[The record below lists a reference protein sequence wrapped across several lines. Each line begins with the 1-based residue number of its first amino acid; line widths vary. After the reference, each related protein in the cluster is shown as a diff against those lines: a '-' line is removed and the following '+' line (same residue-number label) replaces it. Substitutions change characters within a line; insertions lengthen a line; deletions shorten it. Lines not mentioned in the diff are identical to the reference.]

1 MNIQT
6 IQTTRRGFLAGAGL
20 VIGVSLAMRGR
31 AAASLLQGAP
41 AGATG
46 PVQDLNAF
54 VRIAPDG
61 LVTVLSKHIE
71 FGQGPYTGLTT
82 LVAEELDADWSQ
94 MRVAAAPADD
104 ELYANLAFGIQGTGG
119 STAIANSYEQMRKA
133 GATARA
139 MLVAAAAEEWGVSAE
154 EITVAKGRIRHA
166 ASGKESGFGELAE
179 KAATMEAPAEPKL
192 KDPKDFVLIG
202 TDRPKLDTPEKTNG
216 QAVFTLDVLAD
227 DMLIAM
233 VARPAHFGATVK
245 SFDDTDARKVPGV
258 VDVKQITGG
267 VAVFAENTF
276 AALKGREALS
286 VEWDLSKAETRSSEE
301 IYDAYRALFSETGL
315 EATNTGDVGGAM
327 NADGTTVLE
336 REIVFPYLAHAPMEP
351 LDAVLIQA
359 EDGSIDC
366 YNGSQ
371 FPGQDKAAIA
381 EVCGVDPAKVRV
393 NTQLAGG
400 SFGRRAQFGSPYMR
414 EAAEAFKASGMTRPI
429 KHIWTRE
436 DDIRGGFYRPIFVHK
451 LKGAMDADGNIVGW
465 DQQIAGQ
472 SVMQKTELDET
483 SVEGAA
489 DLPYAIPNL
498 RVFSHQPQS
507 PVTVLWWRSV
517 GHSHTGFAVETFIDE
532 LLEKAGKDPVEGRL
546 ALLADY
552 PRHAGALRKVAE
564 LADWGSAVTEGR
576 QRGVAVHKSFNTYV
590 AEIAEVSIGNNGEP
604 RVHKVW
610 CAVDCGVAVNP
621 NIIRAQMEGGIGYG
635 LGAVLFDEITLGEG
649 GAIVQSNFHDY
660 RSLRIN
666 EMPEVEVA
674 IIESSEA
681 PTGVGE
687 PGTPPIGPAVA
698 NAWRRLTGQPV
709 RQLPIVKAQT
719 S

>member
-1 MNIQT
+1 MNLQT
-6 IQTTRRGFLAGAGL
+6 IQPTRRGFLLGAGL
-20 VIGVSLAMRGR
+20 VVGVSLAMRGR

-41 AGATG
+41 ADAAG

-54 VRIAPDG
+54 VRVAPDG

-94 MRVAAAPADD
+94 MRVAAAPAND

-139 MLVAAAAEEWGVSAE
+139 MLVAAAAEEWGVSAG
-154 EITVAKGRIRHA
+154 EITVAKGRVRHE

-192 KDPKDFVLIG
+192 KDPKDFALIG

-233 VARPAHFGATVK
+233 VAHPAHFGATVK
-245 SFDDTDARKVPGV
+245 SFDDTEARKVPGV
-258 VDVKQITGG
+258 VDVKQITQG

-276 AALKGREALS
+276 AALKGRAALTID
-286 VEWDLSKAETRSSEE
+286 WDLTAAETRSSEE
-301 IYDAYRALFSETGL
+301 IHADYRTLFSEAGL
-315 EATNTGDVGGAM
+315 EATNTGEVESAM
-327 NADGTTVLE
+327 DAEGTTVLE

-381 EVCGVDPAKVRV
+381 DVCGVDPAKVRV

-429 KHIWTRE
+429 KHMWTRE
-436 DDIRGGFYRPIFVHK
+436 DDIRGGFYRPIFIHK
-451 LKGAMDADGNIVGW
+451 LKGAMDAGGNIVGW
-465 DQQIAGQ
+465 DQQITGQ

-483 SVEGAA
+483 SVEGAS

-507 PVTVLWWRSV
+507 PVPVLWWRSV

-546 ALLADY
+546 ALLGDY
-552 PRHAGALRKVAE
+552 PRHAGALRKAAE
-564 LADWGSAVTEGR
+564 LADWGADVPEGR
-576 QRGVAVHKSFNTYV
+576 ERGVAVHKSFNTYV
-590 AEIAEVSIGNNGEP
+590 AEIAEVSIGDNGEP

-635 LGAVLFDEITLGEG
+635 LGAVLFNQITLGEDG
-649 GAIVQSNFHDY
+649 EIVQSNFHDY

-709 RQLPIVKAQT
+709 QQLPIVKALT